1 MEKKEKEDSYS
12 HILKYTGILGGVQ
25 GLSVLV
31 GIVRNKFAALFLGPN
46 GMGMVSLLNST
57 INMMVSATSF
67 GIPTSAVH
75 EISDNYDR
83 APKRLL
89 ESIKLIRSW
98 VLLTAVLGV
107 LVCVCLGPL
116 FNNWTFTWGNHT
128 LHYMLLAPTVGL
140 TILVGG
146 EMAVLKATRQLKAL
160 AYSSLY
166 VVAASLIISAPVYYL
181 WGQSGIVFVLNF
193 QAFVQLVCVMRYSL
207 RYYPYVIS
215 LRRSYLKSGVHV
227 IRLGIAFVL
236 SGVINSGAEFLV
248 RTYLN
253 NVGDLEEVGL
263 FNACS
268 TLVLVYGGLVFSAME
283 SDYYPRLS
291 CIKGKGS
298 ELNACVNRQIE
309 VNTLLIS
316 PFIIM
321 LILVCLF

>member
-107 LVCVCLGPL
+107 
-116 FNNWTFTWGNHT
+116 
-128 LHYMLLAPTVGL
+128 
-140 TILVGG
+140 
-146 EMAVLKATRQLKAL
+146 
-160 AYSSLY
+160 Y
-166 VVAASLIISAPVYYL
+166 V
-181 WGQSGIVFVLNF
+181 
-193 QAFVQLVCVMRYSL
+193 
-207 RYYPYVIS
+207 YV
-215 LRRSYLKSGVHV
+215 
-227 IRLGIAFVL
+227 
-236 SGVINSGAEFLV
+236 
-248 RTYLN
+248 
-253 NVGDLEEVGL
+253 
-263 FNACS
+263 
-268 TLVLVYGGLVFSAME
+268 
-283 SDYYPRLS
+283 
-291 CIKGKGS
+291 
-298 ELNACVNRQIE
+298 
-309 VNTLLIS
+309 
-316 PFIIM
+316 
-321 LILVCLF
+321 

>member
-1 MEKKEKEDSYS
+1 MENKEKEDSYS

-75 EISDNYDR
+75 EISENYDR
-83 APKRLL
+83 APKQLL

-181 WGQSGIVFVLNF
+181 WGQAGIVFVLNF

-207 RYYPYVIS
+207 RYYPYLIS

-253 NVGDLEEVGL
+253 NVGDLEEGGL
-263 FNACS
+263 FNA
-268 TLVLVYGGLVFSAME
+268 
-283 SDYYPRLS
+283 
-291 CIKGKGS
+291 
-298 ELNACVNRQIE
+298 
-309 VNTLLIS
+309 
-316 PFIIM
+316 
-321 LILVCLF
+321 